1 MTPTPKN
8 WASQTRPGPS
18 GPAGSARP
26 GPGDGPEAGSGDAP
40 QPDAVWAPGAN
51 DVDVAEGEI
60 AEGEIL
66 DDDAAV
72 EHDIDELLVTARRER
87 DEYLDML
94 RRVQADFENY
104 KKRMIRQQT
113 DHLER
118 AAEGVVVKLLPT
130 LDAFDLAREHL
141 GEGDDLSAEG
151 KALIQASALLADT
164 LAKEGLERI
173 DDVGAPF
180 DPTMHDA
187 VDRVSGDAGA
197 GGAGGS
203 RAGGDD
209 GGAGGDDPSVGA
221 GGESD
226 AGADT
231 VVDAVLRTGY
241 RWKGRVIRPAMV
253 RVRG

>member
-1 MTPTPKN
+1 MTP
-8 WASQTRPGPS
+8 
-18 GPAGSARP
+18 SARKSAGP
-26 GPGDGPEAGSGDAP
+26 TGPGGARAGDEGASSAYPDAGDAADTEVA
-40 QPDAVWAPGAN
+40 DADAE
-51 DVDVAEGEI
+51 VADGEI
-60 AEGEIL
+60 VDEEQ
-66 DDDAAV
+66 AV
-72 EHDIDELLVTARRER
+72 EHDIDELLNAARRER

-141 GEGDDLSAEG
+141 GEGDDVSTEG
-151 KALIQASALLADT
+151 KALIQASALLSDT

-173 DDVGAPF
+173 EDVGAPF
-180 DPTMHDA
+180 DPTVHEA
-187 VDRVSGDAGA
+187 VDHVSGDDA
-197 GGAGGS
+197 GGPE
-203 RAGGDD
+203 D
-209 GGAGGDDPSVGA
+209 GG
-221 GGESD
+221 
-226 AGADT
+226 T